1 MLERTKFNKFESD
14 CKEEWYMTLNAIA
27 FCLLKQYVSSL
38 KNIFVCLAFAELQT
52 ISKRRDD

>member
-1 MLERTKFNKFESD
+1 MLERTKFNKFELY
-14 CKEEWYMTLNAIA
+14 CKEEQYMTLNAIA

-38 KNIFVCLAFAELQT
+38 KNILFLAFVGLQT